1 MLDILVQF
9 HKTPNK
15 EKNNNNNNDRP
26 VDRSLCAKER
36 KEKGS
41 EQIGGRME
49 EKAGYAVGSQLFIF
63 ISMHGKSWQPSCA
76 ATAITPCPSSTP
88 PSSSFSNGLPS
99 PRAASSPAINTKNSQ
114 GQTAPP
120 RFIAYEFSDLSI
132 AATCLSP
139 VTADPHL
146 PSRVSVSSSASRSGA
161 TYFPGTN
168 AMNHA
173 CPRYEC
179 SSADIRSGCSVPAT
193 IRDFSISCI
202 FTPWFRYVFQK
213 ERTVFLLFEND

>member
-1 MLDILVQF
+1 MR
-9 HKTPNK
+9 KR
-15 EKNNNNNNDRP
+15 EKRKRKRTDWRK
-26 VDRSLCAKER
+26 DGRESRLCGRLSVIYIHIDAW
-36 KEKGS
+36 EK
-41 EQIGGRME
+41 
-49 EKAGYAVGSQLFIF
+49 L
-63 ISMHGKSWQPSCA
+63 
-76 ATAITPCPSSTP
+76 ATFLRGHRHHSPCPSSTP

-146 PSRVSVSSSASRSGA
+146 PSRASVSSAASRSGA

-179 SSADIRSGCSVPAT
+179 SSADIRSGCSGHDPRLLDIVHFHPVVS
-193 IRDFSISCI
+193 IRFSEGTNGVSFVRKRLNRIYLEMDGYS
-202 FTPWFRYVFQK
+202 
-213 ERTVFLLFEND
+213 LLRGRKIH

>member
-1 MLDILVQF
+1 MIGLSIDRCAQ
-9 HKTPNK
+9 KREKKK
-15 EKNNNNNNDRP
+15 EANRLAEGWKRKQAMRSALSYLYSYRCMGKVGNLLARP
-26 VDRSLCAKER
+26 
-36 KEKGS
+36 
-41 EQIGGRME
+41 
-49 EKAGYAVGSQLFIF
+49 
-63 ISMHGKSWQPSCA
+63 
-76 ATAITPCPSSTP
+76 P
-88 PSSSFSNGLPS
+88 PSLPLPIFNPS
-99 PRAASSPAINTKNSQ
+99 LLLLFQRPTLAASSPAINTKNSQ

-146 PSRVSVSSSASRSGA
+146 PSRASVSSAASRSGA

-179 SSADIRSGCSVPAT
+179 SSADIRSGCSGHDPRLLDIVHFHPVVS
-193 IRDFSISCI
+193 IRFSEGTNGVSFVRKRLNRIYLEMDGYS
-202 FTPWFRYVFQK
+202 
-213 ERTVFLLFEND
+213 LLRGRKIH